1 MGGLRPRTGPE
12 DAMRSV
18 ARIGIG
24 TALGIGALLGAGWLG
39 LKVRPAPLPAPST
52 RASPD
57 TVPLP
62 PGLPPPVERYFRA
75 AVGDRVPLIET
86 VVVSGRGSLRL
97 AGLTLPMRVRFT
109 HAAGRGYRH
118 DIDCTWF
125 GLPIVRVRET
135 FVGGRARLELP
146 FGVVENDP
154 KTDQAA
160 NQNLWGEAVWFP
172 SVLVTDPR
180 VRWEAVDATTA
191 HLIVPFGDE
200 EDRSTV
206 TFDERTGLIRSLE
219 SRRYRAPSDPAKLVE
234 RFDALA
240 WADLHGIMV
249 PASGALTWL
258 DQGAPWFVVTLDDVA
273 YNVDVAD
280 AFGADAG

>member
-1 MGGLRPRTGPE
+1 
-12 DAMRSV
+12 MRSV
-18 ARIGIG
+18 ARIGLG
-24 TALGIGALLGAGWLG
+24 AALGLGALLGAGWLG
-39 LKVRPAPLPAPST
+39 LKVRPAPFPVPST
-52 RASPD
+52 RTPPPD

-75 AVGDRVPLIET
+75 VMGDRVPLVET

-97 AGLTLPMRVRFT
+97 AGLTLPMRVRFS
-109 HAAGRGYRH
+109 HAAGRSYRH

-125 GLPIVRVRET
+125 GLPIVRVKET
-135 FVGGRARLELP
+135 FVGGRARLDLP

-191 HLIVPFGDE
+191 RLIVPFGDV

-206 TFDERTGLIRSLE
+206 HFDERTGLIRSLE
-219 SRRYRAPSDPAKLVE
+219 SQRYRAPSDSAKLVE

-240 WADLHGIMV
+240 WADFHGIMA
-249 PASGALTWL
+249 PASGTLTWL
-258 DQGAPWFVVTLDDVA
+258 DQGTPWFVLTLDDVA

-280 AFGADAG
+280 ALRARPG